1 MTEIQ
6 HVFAS
11 TVLDGSLL
19 LAAAVSALAGIVAF
33 LSPCVFPVVPGYLAY
48 VSGLAGQREEKNNRT
63 GRLALGAFLFVLGFT
78 AIFMVMGGFVGAIGY
93 SLSAHTTWINRIAG
107 VLVILMGLLF
117 IGLFPRLS
125 GEVRVK
131 KQPDAG
137 LWGAPLMGIIFGF
150 GWTPC
155 IGPTFAA
162 VSTLALDGGSASRGA
177 LLALAY
183 SLGLGLPFLAFALL
197 FDRALT
203 WSAWLKNHRRSVTVV
218 GGALLIV
225 IGTLLLTGQW
235 SAWMAQL
242 ATWTGSFTT
251 VI

>member
-1 MTEIQ
+1 
-6 HVFAS
+6 
-11 TVLDGSLL
+11 
-19 LAAAVSALAGIVAF
+19 
-33 LSPCVFPVVPGYLAY
+33 
-48 VSGLAGQREEKNNRT
+48 
-63 GRLALGAFLFVLGFT
+63 
-78 AIFMVMGGFVGAIGY
+78 
-93 SLSAHTTWINRIAG
+93 
-107 VLVILMGLLF
+107 
-117 IGLFPRLS
+117 
-125 GEVRVK
+125 
-131 KQPDAG
+131 
-137 LWGAPLMGIIFGF
+137 
-150 GWTPC
+150 WTPC